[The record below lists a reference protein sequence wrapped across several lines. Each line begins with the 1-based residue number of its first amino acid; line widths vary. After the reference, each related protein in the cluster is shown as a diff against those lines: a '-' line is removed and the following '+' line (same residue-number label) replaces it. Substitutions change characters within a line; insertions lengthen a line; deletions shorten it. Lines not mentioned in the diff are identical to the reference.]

1 MVKIKREFYKI
12 QERKGKMRVNIRGRE
27 FVFEVKEKKSKSNG
41 TQYSGKNRFMFR
53 FIVLMI
59 TFMIFGIIIE
69 MSRLNVNYVV
79 GSIAKSDIVAYKNVS
94 YFVDILDDSIEEK
107 ITKTTQPEFDK
118 IKDVNKQTVIS
129 LNKFLRDIRNMKPFD
144 DATIS
149 RYIKE
154 NEYTFTIDDIKEIA
168 RRTEN
173 VEYSINLMDII
184 SEIYSNGIYKMEN
197 LSKIIRKKDIKADT
211 IDMKVLQ
218 NFIKPNLVINEAA
231 TKKKIA
237 DNMMSLRDKEIKIYK
252 GDIIVKKGEII
263 DSDTFLKLEK
273 LNLVRNG
280 DKFRKTVGLATTF
293 SLLMTLIYYL
303 LRKNARKVMESKAF
317 YPTLITIIFVN
328 TIYILFLNNEFFIYL
343 LPFAMLPIISTIL
356 GNRAY
361 AIIMT
366 FSNMIVLSREE
377 SWLLV
382 TIAVSLV
389 AVYKAANLVSRS
401 DIVKLSFF
409 LGIFQALLSFSYG
422 LVNQSSFGLMMLMI
436 VFSVFSGILT
446 GMLSLAVLPYF
457 EDYFEILTTMKLL
470 ELSDFSHTLL
480 KQLLMKAPG
489 TFHHSIMVGALAEGA
504 AESIGANA
512 TFARI
517 ASYYHDIG
525 KMKRPE
531 FFVENQQNGN
541 NPHNKIKPSLS
552 ALILTSHTK
561 DGYIMGK
568 ENKLPKEILD
578 VILEHHG
585 TTLTQYFYYKALESG
600 EEVVESN
607 FRYSGPKPRTKESGI
622 ILLADTVEA
631 ATRTLENKSKEGIEN
646 FIRYLVKSKM
656 DDKQLSDSDL
666 TLGEI
671 EKVVQSFIN
680 TLQGVYHERIKYP
693 KMDEKMKKN

>member
-1 MVKIKREFYKI
+1 
-12 QERKGKMRVNIRGRE
+12 MRVNIRGRE
-27 FVFEVKEKKSKSNG
+27 FIFEVKEKKTKSNEIKYNNKKKF
-41 TQYSGKNRFMFR
+41 TFR
-53 FIVLMI
+53 FIVLTI

-107 ITKTTQPEFDK
+107 IMKTTQPEFDK

-129 LNKFLRDIRNMKPFD
+129 LNRFLRDIRNMNPSDNAAIEK
-144 DATIS
+144 
-149 RYIKE
+149 YIKE
-154 NEYTFTIDDIKEIA
+154 NKYTFTIADIKEIA
-168 RRTEN
+168 ARTEN
-173 VEYSINLMDII
+173 VEYSVNLSDII
-184 SEIYSNGIYKMEN
+184 SEIYSDGIYKTEN
-197 LSKIIRKKDIKADT
+197 LSKIIRKKDIKADN
-211 IDMKVLQ
+211 IDMKILQ
-218 NFIKPNLVINEAA
+218 NFIKPNLVINEEA

-280 DKFRKTVGLATTF
+280 DKFRKTVGLVATFT
-293 SLLMTLIYYL
+293 LVMTLIYYL
-303 LRKNARKVMESKAF
+303 LRKNARKVVESKAF

-328 TIYILFLNNEFFIYL
+328 TIYILFLNNQYFIYL

-366 FSNMIVLSREE
+366 FSNMIILSREE
-377 SWLLV
+377 SWFLV

-389 AVYKAANLVSRS
+389 AIYKAASLVSRS

-409 LGIFQALLSFSYG
+409 LGIFQALMSFSYG

-436 VFSVFSGILT
+436 VFSVFSGVLT

-480 KQLLMKAPG
+480 KQLLIKAPG

-531 FFVENQQNGN
+531 FFVENQRDGV

-693 KMDEKMKKN
+693 KMDEKMKKD

>member
-1 MVKIKREFYKI
+1 
-12 QERKGKMRVNIRGRE
+12 MRVNIRGRE
-27 FVFEVKEKKSKSNG
+27 FIFEVKEKKTKSNEIKYNSKKKF
-41 TQYSGKNRFMFR
+41 TFR
-53 FIVLMI
+53 FIVLTI

-107 ITKTTQPEFDK
+107 IMKTTQPEFDK

-129 LNKFLRDIRNMKPFD
+129 LNRFLRDIRNMNPSDNAAIEK
-144 DATIS
+144 
-149 RYIKE
+149 YIKE
-154 NEYTFTIDDIKEIA
+154 NKYTFTIADIKEIA
-168 RRTEN
+168 ARTEN
-173 VEYSINLMDII
+173 VEYSVNLSDII
-184 SEIYSNGIYKMEN
+184 SEIYSDGIYKTEN
-197 LSKIIRKKDIKADT
+197 LSKIIRKKDIKADN
-211 IDMKVLQ
+211 IDMKILQ
-218 NFIKPNLVINEAA
+218 NFIKPNLVINEEA

-280 DKFRKTVGLATTF
+280 DKFRKTVGLVATFT
-293 SLLMTLIYYL
+293 LVMTLIYYL
-303 LRKNARKVMESKAF
+303 LRKNARKVVESKAF

-328 TIYILFLNNEFFIYL
+328 TIYILFLNNQYFIYL

-366 FSNMIVLSREE
+366 FSNMIILSREE
-377 SWLLV
+377 SWFLV

-389 AVYKAANLVSRS
+389 AIYKAASLVSRS

-409 LGIFQALLSFSYG
+409 LGIFQALMSFSYG

-436 VFSVFSGILT
+436 VFSVFSGVLT

-480 KQLLMKAPG
+480 KQLLIKAPG

-531 FFVENQQNGN
+531 FFVENQRDGV

-693 KMDEKMKKN
+693 KMDEKMKKD

>member
-12 QERKGKMRVNIRGRE
+12 QERKEKMRVNIRGRE

-531 FFVENQQNGN
+531 FFVENQQNGD

>member
-317 YPTLITIIFVN
+317 YPTLIKIIFVN

-531 FFVENQQNGN
+531 FFVENQQNGD

>member
-531 FFVENQQNGN
+531 FFVENQQNGD

>member
-1 MVKIKREFYKI
+1 
-12 QERKGKMRVNIRGRE
+12 MRVNIRGRE
-27 FVFEVKEKKSKSNG
+27 FIFEIKEKKPKSNEIK
-41 TQYSGKNRFMFR
+41 YNGKKKFTFR
-53 FIVLMI
+53 FIVLTI

-107 ITKTTQPEFDK
+107 IMKTTQPEFDK

-129 LNKFLRDIRNMKPFD
+129 LNRFLRDIRNMNPFD
-144 DATIS
+144 NAAIEK
-149 RYIKE
+149 YIKE
-154 NEYTFTIDDIKEIA
+154 NKYTFTIADIKEIA
-168 RRTEN
+168 ARTEN
-173 VEYSINLMDII
+173 VEYSVNLSDII
-184 SEIYSNGIYKMEN
+184 SEIYSDGIYKTEN
-197 LSKIIRKKDIKADT
+197 LSKIIRKKDIKADN
-211 IDMKVLQ
+211 IDMKILQ
-218 NFIKPNLVINEAA
+218 NFIKPNLVINEEA

-280 DKFRKTVGLATTF
+280 DKFRKTVGLVATFT
-293 SLLMTLIYYL
+293 LVMTLIYYL
-303 LRKNARKVMESKAF
+303 LRKNARKVVESKAF

-328 TIYILFLNNEFFIYL
+328 TIYILFLNNQYFIYL

-366 FSNMIVLSREE
+366 FSNMIILSREE
-377 SWLLV
+377 SWFLV

-389 AVYKAANLVSRS
+389 AIYKAASLVSRS

-409 LGIFQALLSFSYG
+409 LGIFQALMSFSYG

-436 VFSVFSGILT
+436 VFSVFSGVLT

-480 KQLLMKAPG
+480 KQLLIKAPG

-531 FFVENQQNGN
+531 FFVENQRDGV

-693 KMDEKMKKN
+693 KMDEKMKKD

>member
-1 MVKIKREFYKI
+1 
-12 QERKGKMRVNIRGRE
+12 MRVSVLGRE
-27 FVFEVKEKKSKSNG
+27 FIFEVKEKNKKQTG
-41 TQYSGKNRFMFR
+41 TQFNVKNRFVFR
-53 FIVLMI
+53 FIVLTI

-107 ITKTTQPEFDK
+107 IMRTTQPEFDK
-118 IKDVNKQTVIS
+118 IKDINRETVIS
-129 LNKFLRDIRNMKPFD
+129 LNKFLRDVRSMNLSD
-144 DATIS
+144 DAAIEK
-149 RYIKE
+149 YIKD
-154 NEYTFTIDDIKEIA
+154 NKYTFTVADIKEIA
-168 RRTEN
+168 TRTEN
-173 VEYSINLMDII
+173 VEYSVNLTETI

-197 LSKIIRKKDIKADT
+197 LSKIIRKKDIKADN

-263 DSDTFLKLEK
+263 DSDAFLKLEK
-273 LNLVRNG
+273 LNLVRTG
-280 DKFRKTVGLATTF
+280 DKFVKTVGLGTTF

-303 LRKNARKVMESKAF
+303 LRKNARKIIESKAF
-317 YPTLITIIFVN
+317 YPTLITIAFVN
-328 TIYILFLNNEFFIYL
+328 TIYILFLNDQYFIYL

-361 AIIMT
+361 AMIIT
-366 FSNMIVLSREE
+366 FSNMIILSREE
-377 SWLLV
+377 SWFLV
-382 TIAVSLV
+382 TIVVSLV
-389 AVYKAANLVSRS
+389 AIYKAANLVSRS

-409 LGIFQALLSFSYG
+409 LGIFQALVAFSYG
-422 LVNQSSFGLMMLMI
+422 LVNQSSFGLIMLMI
-436 VFSVFSGILT
+436 VFSVFSGVLT
-446 GMLSLAVLPYF
+446 GMVSLAVLPYF

-480 KQLLMKAPG
+480 RQLLMKAPG

-531 FFVENQQNGN
+531 FFVENQRNGV

-585 TTLTQYFYYKALESG
+585 TTLTQYFYYKALENG

-693 KMDEKMKKN
+693 KMDEKTIKK

>member
-12 QERKGKMRVNIRGRE
+12 QERKEKMRVNIRGRE